1 MNRLSKEEYDS
12 IPWSQGTGIGFCKPA
27 FEEIHEL
34 KLVPFQNR
42 DPRYSEFYE
51 LQAYLDL
58 LDEPNRGLMLDAG
71 TGCGSLSYL
80 FSYFN
85 WKVVSCD
92 IDRTAYGLPE
102 GAFVEANIDEMLPFR
117 DGIFDAI
124 VCKQVIEHIESPR
137 HLLREFSRLMKRGRR
152 LVISLPN
159 ICSLHSRFKF
169 LRSGQLSFY
178 EGHWDQHRTI
188 LVYEQL
194 GVFLTEVGF
203 RDVEYFTNRYE
214 MYNLSSKINGRRM
227 RYLVPLLR
235 VVSKGNMPHCSL
247 FGDIM
252 IISARKG

>member
-1 MNRLSKEEYDS
+1 MNRLTKKEYEL
-12 IPWSQGTGIGFCKPA
+12 IPWSRGTGIGFSKPSL
-27 FEEIHEL
+27 EEIHDL
-34 KLVPFQNR
+34 KSVPLQNR

-58 LDEPNRGLMLDAG
+58 LNEPSPGLMLDVG

-80 FSYFN
+80 FSCFN

-92 IDRTAYGLPE
+92 IDRVAYGLPK
-102 GAFVEANIDEMLPFR
+102 GAFFETDIEEMLPFR

-124 VCKQVIEHIESPR
+124 VCKQVIEHIENPR

-169 LRSGQLSFY
+169 LQSGRLSFY

-188 LVYEQL
+188 LAYEQL

-203 RDVEYFTNRYE
+203 RDVEYCTNRYE

-235 VVSKGNMPHCSL
+235 VVSNGNMPNCCL
-247 FGDIM
+247 FGEIM
-252 IISARKG
+252 IISARKN